1 MNTGVIAVRYARA
14 LLKCALEMKLEKEVY
29 QEMMI
34 LSDCFM
40 RVADFKQTI
49 SNPLLNGKNKQSL
62 IETACGNNTSELTK
76 NFISLVL
83 RGGRENI
90 LQYMAASYI
99 TLYRQQ
105 KNIICGKLIT
115 ATAVTTDIQNRM
127 EQLIHSKSAGTIQL
141 QSEINSDIIGG
152 FILEY
157 DSYRMDA
164 SVQTQ
169 LTHILKQLKK

>member
-76 NFISLVL
+76 NLISLVL

-99 TLYRQQ
+99 TLY
-105 KNIICGKLIT
+105 LS
-115 ATAVTTDIQNRM
+115 
-127 EQLIHSKSAGTIQL
+127 LIHI
-141 QSEINSDIIGG
+141 SEPTR
-152 FILEY
+152 L
-157 DSYRMDA
+157 
-164 SVQTQ
+164 
-169 LTHILKQLKK
+169 L